1 MPSICADR
9 TTGWFSIAFTLRS
22 GIRIVVLYCS
32 VLSSTSDIW
41 FGFISNCRNF
51 VKSTS
56 GRSSTPLI
64 SSIKRGWLPCSRRRN
79 LSVGIND
86 WSRIDGKLDTLSLE
100 DVSTSPALLSA
111 RTV

>member
-1 MPSICADR
+1 LPSICADR
-9 TTGWFSIAFTLRS
+9 TTGWFSTAWTLRS

-32 VLSSTSDIW
+32 IFSSSGSW
-41 FGFISNCRNF
+41 VGFISNCLNF

-64 SSIKRGWLPCSRRRN
+64 SSIKRGWFGCSKRRN
-79 LSVGIND
+79 LSAGIND
-86 WSRIDGKLDTLSLE
+86 WSRIDGKLDILRLA
-100 DVSTSPALLSA
+100 DVSTSPTLLSA